1 MPLVTVS
8 QWSSPGLEPSM
19 LPIAHA
25 NCSELC
31 LSPSQSA
38 INALAVVL
46 PFFTGRPRSHLERI
60 LNLGKGEEEEGQTSP
75 LLKIVFRNYEEIFF
89 SFVERLETIP

>member
-1 MPLVTVS
+1 
-8 QWSSPGLEPSM
+8 M

-75 LLKIVFRNYEEIFF
+75 LLKIVFGQKEKIFF